1 MTNEKETQ
9 EYFIFRCRKGLQKRG
24 LSGRKEYE
32 ERLTYEIGVIKEA
45 NYVSYFL
52 VVADIVNWALSMGIP
67 VGPGRGSGAGSLVSY
82 VLGITHLDPIK
93 YGLIFERF
101 LNPSRISP
109 PDIDMD
115 FCEERRG
122 EVIAH
127 IQEKYGSD
135 HVAHIGTYGSM
146 KAKGAIRSVTA
157 ALGLP
162 YELGDKLAKLI
173 LEPIE
178 GKAQP
183 LKICY
188 EKVPELHKVRYG
200 PDSDSRRILI
210 WAERMEDRIRTFG
223 THASGIVI
231 SPQPISQVLPLYLG
245 KDGAST
251 TQFPMETVE
260 EVGLIKFDILGLRA
274 LTTIRRCLTMVKKRH
289 GRDIDILNIPVDD
302 PDVYCML
309 QKGDVEGVFQLEG
322 SSGMRDLLVR
332 LRPINLEDLAV
343 LVAVYRPGPL
353 GSDML
358 DHYLKVRSGD
368 ASPHYLVP
376 ELEPVLK
383 STDGMLIF
391 QEQVMEICK
400 QLAGYTMA
408 EADNMRKIV
417 GKKLPEKMKKEKDK
431 LISGLRANYIEPN
444 DAEQI
449 WNDIET
455 FAGYGF
461 NRAHAFCYAFI
472 GYQMAWLKHYYPLE
486 FMCACLI
493 SDSDETDKVIQYIN
507 YCQNV
512 GISILGPSVNE
523 SDIGFSIAPTKNA
536 IRFGLSAVKNLGKP
550 VSEIIQEK
558 EANGIYTDILDFAR
572 RVDISK
578 FNRRKMES
586 LVQAGAFDTCGGYTR
601 ASLMAAIDEILRY
614 KEDQKRYESKMET
627 YNKRILLFEKRREE
641 IAVYEAS
648 PEGRKRPGMLKL
660 PEEPEKTAPP
670 CIPDLIEFPEEQ
682 LLLQEKE
689 LTGYYISGHPL
700 DQVKE
705 KSKHPISW
713 VKQDGGDK
721 QKISLVAIPSVIRE
735 ITTKQSKQKMAYL
748 ELEDKTGTIQAVVL
762 PKPYSLA
769 KNLIDIT
776 VPARYEVEI
785 EVTEGDVGKLTKIV
799 VMGVEELP
807 SVIAKKLA
815 PLKVVVP
822 LENLCRACR
831 IVKNNPP
838 GDLSVTLFAEGP
850 EGVQWNM
857 GTFSCTGDRYELAKK
872 IRDG

>member
-1 MTNEKETQ
+1 MHPERVAEVTEEALKNEVNNLPDPDLRNVL
-9 EYFIFRCRKGLQKRG
+9 IL
-24 LSGRKEYE
+24 LIRKEKINSLSNS
-32 ERLTYEIGVIKEA
+32 RLLYC
-45 NYVSYFL
+45 
-52 VVADIVNWALSMGIP
+52 
-67 VGPGRGSGAGSLVSY
+67 
-82 VLGITHLDPIK
+82 LGLTNSRPIAPMK
-93 YGLIFERF
+93 KTGGT
-101 LNPSRISP
+101 P

-122 EVIAH
+122 EVVAH

-146 KAKGAIRSVTA
+146 KAKGAIRGVTT

-183 LKICY
+183 LKTCY
-188 EKVPELHKVRYG
+188 EKVPELHKIRYG
-200 PDSDSRRILI
+200 PASDGQRILI
-210 WAERMEDRIRTFG
+210 WAEQMEDRIKSFG

-231 SPQPISQVLPLYLG
+231 SPQPISKVLPLSRG
-245 KDGAST
+245 KDEAPT

-274 LTTIRRCLTMVKKRH
+274 LTTIRRCLGMIKKRH
-289 GRDIDILNIPVDD
+289 GKDIDILNIPVDD

-322 SSGMRDLLVR
+322 SSGMRDLLVK

-358 DHYLKVRSGD
+358 EHYLKVRSGD
-368 ASPHYLVP
+368 ASPHYIVP

-400 QLAGYTMA
+400 QLAGYTMS

-417 GKKLPEKMKKEKDK
+417 GKKLPDKMKKEKDK
-431 LISGLRANYIEPN
+431 LVAGLLGHGIESA

-449 WNDIET
+449 WNEIET

-472 GYQMAWLKHYYPLE
+472 GYQMAWLKCHYSLE

-507 YCQNV
+507 YCQNK
-512 GISILGPSVNE
+512 GISILGPSVND
-523 SDIGFSIAPTKNA
+523 SDIGFSIADKQNA
-536 IRFGLSAVKNLGKP
+536 IRFGLSAIKNLGKP

-558 EANGIYTDILDFAR
+558 EANGIFADILDFAR

-578 FNRRKMES
+578 INKKKMES
-586 LVQAGAFDTCGGYTR
+586 LVQAGAFDTCGDYTR
-601 ASLMAAIDEILRY
+601 SSMMTAIESILKH
-614 KEDQKRYESKMET
+614 KEEQKRYDSKIET
-627 YNKRILLFEKRREE
+627 YNKRMAIFEQRKIDIAKYEE
-641 IAVYEAS
+641 D
-648 PEGRKRPGMLKL
+648 PKGKKRPAMLKL
-660 PEEPEKTAPP
+660 PEEPEIPAKPS
-670 CIPDLIEFPEEQ
+670 IPDLPEFPKEQ

-700 DQVKE
+700 DQVSE
-705 KSKHPISW
+705 KSRHSVSW
-713 VKQDGGDK
+713 IKKDAADK
-721 QKISLVAIPSVIRE
+721 QRLSLIAIPSVIKE

-762 PKPYSLA
+762 PKPYSIS

-776 VPARYEVEI
+776 TPARYEIEI
-785 EVTEGDVGKLTKIV
+785 EVTEGDIGKITKVIIL
-799 VMGVEELP
+799 GVEELP
-807 SVIAKKLA
+807 SIVAKRLA
-815 PLKVVVP
+815 PLKITIPLSRVV
-822 LENLCRACR
+822 EASR
-831 IVKNNPP
+831 IISGVKSGN
-838 GDLSVTLFAEGP
+838 LSVTLFAEGP
-850 EGVQWNM
+850 EGVKWNM
-857 GTFSCTGDRYELAKK
+857 GTFDCAGDRYELEKK